1 MKNIKV
7 TIEGT
12 SPLLMNQY
20 NVEAELQRQKGKRI
34 TKTYIP
40 EEEAEKSAYWG
51 TGKKKELIIPS
62 GILYASI
69 LNASSFHKIG
79 KRSAKSILAGS
90 IRVEPMEIS
99 LGTDKYK
106 IDTRPVVIV
115 RQRVL
120 KSRAR
125 LDEWKAS
132 FEIIYSEKLISDP
145 QIIKTV
151 LEEAGQ
157 RIGIMDYR
165 PQKGGPH
172 GTFKVIKFE
181 A

>member
-1 MKNIKV
+1 
-7 TIEGT
+7 
-12 SPLLMNQY
+12 
-20 NVEAELQRQKGKRI
+20 
-34 TKTYIP
+34 
-40 EEEAEKSAYWG
+40 
-51 TGKKKELIIPS
+51 
-62 GILYASI
+62 
-69 LNASSFHKIG
+69 
-79 KRSAKSILAGS
+79 
-90 IRVEPMEIS
+90 MEIS